1 LLLKLNFVPICSPV
15 ARSTDIPLGSD
26 VHSRIQSSAL
36 LQNMAISE
44 EDPRDEELMVALEVQ
59 GERKLGDAKQTK

>member
-1 LLLKLNFVPICSPV
+1 
-15 ARSTDIPLGSD
+15 
-26 VHSRIQSSAL
+26 
-36 LQNMAISE
+36 MAISE